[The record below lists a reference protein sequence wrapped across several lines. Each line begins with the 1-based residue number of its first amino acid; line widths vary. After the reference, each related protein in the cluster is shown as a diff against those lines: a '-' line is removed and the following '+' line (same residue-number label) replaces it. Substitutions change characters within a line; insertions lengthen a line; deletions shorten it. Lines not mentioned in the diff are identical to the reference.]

1 MIIMLVLEF
10 TLLLMMS
17 ALGNVSW
24 SIYPQMQKM
33 PEDRVLQINNG
44 NTEFTN
50 HVGIDWLVALLA
62 ITASILALAAS
73 NRIVYRLSNKHTK
86 IDWRDEY
93 K

>member
-1 MIIMLVLEF
+1 MIIMLVLKF

-17 ALGNVSW
+17 TLWNVSW

-33 PEDRVLQINNG
+33 PEDKVLQINNG
-44 NTEFTN
+44 STEFTN
-50 HVGIDWLVALLA
+50 HVGMDWLVALLA
-62 ITASILALAAS
+62 ITASILALAAT
-73 NRIVYRLSNKHTK
+73 NRIVYRPSNKHTK

>member
-33 PEDRVLQINNG
+33 PEDKVLQINNG

-50 HVGIDWLVALLA
+50 HVGMDWLVALLA
-62 ITASILALAAS
+62 ITGSILALAAS
-73 NRIVYRLSNKHTK
+73 NRIVYRLSNKHPK

>member
-1 MIIMLVLEF
+1 MIIMLILKF

-33 PEDRVLQINNG
+33 PEDKVLQINNG

-50 HVGIDWLVALLA
+50 HVGMDWLVALLA
-62 ITASILALAAS
+62 ITGSILALAAS
-73 NRIVYRLSNKHTK
+73 NRIVYRLSNKHPK

>member
-1 MIIMLVLEF
+1 MIIMLVLKF

-50 HVGIDWLVALLA
+50 HVGMDWLVALLA
-62 ITASILALAAS
+62 ITGSILALAAS
-73 NRIVYRLSNKHTK
+73 NRIVYRLSNKHPK

>member
-62 ITASILALAAS
+62 ITGSILALAAS
-73 NRIVYRLSNKHTK
+73 NRIVYRLSNKHPK

>member
-33 PEDRVLQINNG
+33 PEDKVLQINNG

-50 HVGIDWLVALLA
+50 HVGMDWLVALLA
-62 ITASILALAAS
+62 ITGSILALAAS

>member
-1 MIIMLVLEF
+1 MIIMLVLKF

-17 ALGNVSW
+17 TLGNVSW

-33 PEDRVLQINNG
+33 PEDKVLQINNG

-50 HVGIDWLVALLA
+50 HVGMDWLVALLA
-62 ITASILALAAS
+62 ITASILALAATNS
-73 NRIVYRLSNKHTK
+73 IVYRPSNKHTK

>member
-1 MIIMLVLEF
+1 MIIMLVLKF

-33 PEDRVLQINNG
+33 PEDKVLQINNG

-50 HVGIDWLVALLA
+50 HVGMDWLVALLA
-62 ITASILALAAS
+62 ITGSILALAAS

>member
-1 MIIMLVLEF
+1 MIIMLVLKF

-33 PEDRVLQINNG
+33 PEDKVLQINNG

-50 HVGIDWLVALLA
+50 HVGMDWLVALLA
-62 ITASILALAAS
+62 ITGSILALAAS
-73 NRIVYRLSNKHTK
+73 NRVVYRLSNKHPK

>member
-1 MIIMLVLEF
+1 MLVLKF

-33 PEDRVLQINNG
+33 PEDKVLQINNG

-50 HVGIDWLVALLA
+50 HVGMDWLVALLA
-62 ITASILALAAS
+62 ITGSILALAAS
-73 NRIVYRLSNKHTK
+73 NRIVYGLSNKHPK

>member
-24 SIYPQMQKM
+24 SIYQQTQKM
-33 PEDRVLQINNG
+33 PEDKVLQINNG

-50 HVGIDWLVALLA
+50 HVGMDWLVALLA